1 LLILLTSSAALN
13 VVLWFGAGAAPD
25 PVRSANVPAF
35 AGFAEIAGEPRGAD
49 VGTSAVAADAIAK
62 LAQLR
67 SLEDDYLRAAR
78 GVSDQYWSADSEYQ
92 PAYQQALTDGQKH
105 LRTELLGRYGAA
117 AKDDPLFRSHF
128 RPLDPL
134 YWFLT
139 SDEQLAIQ
147 ALRFGRDAA
156 LQSAARG
163 ANRTAAADGVMRVG
177 DVATLAVVQK
187 YQADLATVLDADTLF
202 EFELRDSPVAAQLRT
217 SGLNFTESEF
227 RQVYAL
233 MAGLQGGPAEIDE
246 LIETRHRLREVL
258 GNRRFAALWAAR
270 DPGFADLSEIAE
282 RRSLPEGMALA
293 VYELMNEFQDRR
305 IGLAKAAER
314 DPGRAAQAALTL
326 ADDERMAITR
336 LVGEEVADEIVRGRA
351 LRSFRM
357 FGGTGRPEPAFD
369 WQESQGG

>member
-1 LLILLTSSAALN
+1 MLLTLSVAMNVFFWLGVRAAPERVGSAA
-13 VVLWFGAGAAPD
+13 
-25 PVRSANVPAF
+25 VPTF
-35 AGFAEIAGEPRGAD
+35 AGFAQFAGEPRGAAAD
-49 VGTSAVAADAIAK
+49 TSAVAADASAK

-67 SLEDDYLRAAR
+67 SLEDEFLRAAR
-78 GVSDQYWSADSEYQ
+78 EVSDQYWSADSEYQ
-92 PAYQQALTDGQKH
+92 PAYLQALTEGQKQ
-105 LRTELLGRYGAA
+105 LRDELLVRYGAA
-117 AKDDPLFRSHF
+117 AKDDPLFRSYF

-147 ALRFGRDAA
+147 ALRLGRDAA
-156 LQSAARG
+156 LQSAARSANGTASPDG
-163 ANRTAAADGVMRVG
+163 AMRVG

-187 YQADLATVLDADTLF
+187 YQADLATILAADTLF

-233 MAGLQGGPAEIDE
+233 MAGLQGGPAELDE
-246 LIETRHRLREVL
+246 LIETRNRLREVL
-258 GNRRFAALWAAR
+258 GNRRFASLWAAR

-351 LRSFRM
+351 LRSFRL